1 VIRAAAIPSRRI
13 WQQIEQNENT
23 PGKPMQLLFKRSL
36 KTGAVNV
43 NSMRFVLWV
52 KFDIDA
58 DESRLIHKYRA
69 EDAYLTIEQSR
80 RDFYRAM
87 IISFFVAAFLGS
99 IITSITNIG
108 MLGSLLYF
116 ICIFVASTWLIYEQ
130 LREAIRISDLLTG
143 RNFKSRS
150 LALLMRR
157 ERRMVGYAVAFTK
170 LLEAMR
176 TWEGTEIIQIG
187 PEHEPALRLVTDT
200 YAPA

>member
-1 VIRAAAIPSRRI
+1 
-13 WQQIEQNENT
+13 
-23 PGKPMQLLFKRSL
+23 MQLLFKRSL

-58 DESRLIHKYRA
+58 DEARLIHKYRA

-87 IISFFVAAFLGS
+87 IISFFVAALLNG
-99 IITSITNIG
+99 IITGITNMG
-108 MLGSLLYF
+108 MLSSLLYF
-116 ICIFVASTWLIYEQ
+116 IGIFAASAWIIYEQ

-143 RNFKSRS
+143 RNFKNRS

>member
-1 VIRAAAIPSRRI
+1 MPSRRI
-13 WQQIEQNENT
+13 WQQIVNKKKT
-23 PGKPMQLLFKRSL
+23 HRGKPMQLLFKRSL
-36 KTGAVNV
+36 RTGAVNV

-58 DESRLIHKYRA
+58 DEERLIHKYKA

-87 IISFFVAAFLGS
+87 IISFFVGAFLGS
-99 IITSITNIG
+99 IITGITNMG
-108 MLGSLLYF
+108 MLGGSLYF
-116 ICIFVASTWLIYEQ
+116 IGIFAASTWIIYEQ
-130 LREAIRISDLLTG
+130 LREAIRISDLLNG

>member
-1 VIRAAAIPSRRI
+1 MQEAQKNSGG
-13 WQQIEQNENT
+13 
-23 PGKPMQLLFKRSL
+23 GKPMQVLFKRSL
-36 KTGAVNV
+36 RTDGINV
-43 NSMRFVLWV
+43 NRPKFVLWV
-52 KFDIDA
+52 KFAVDL
-58 DESRLIHKYRA
+58 DEEILINKYHARN
-69 EDAYLTIEQSR
+69 AYITIEQTR
-80 RDFYRAM
+80 RDFSRALIM
-87 IISFFVAAFLGS
+87 SFFVAAILAS
-99 IITSITNIG
+99 ILTGITHMG
-108 MLGSLLYF
+108 MLGQLLYF
-116 ICIFVASTWLIYEQ
+116 VGIFAASTWIIYEQ
-130 LREAIRISDLLTG
+130 LREAIRISDLLNG